1 MSEQKTIEQLQEELD
16 KLKDKNAQLIAE
28 KRKAQSERDEVA
40 ERLASVEKERDEV
53 AGKYKHLTV
62 DLPRQ
67 DMLESVAMPGM
78 SEVLQR
84 ELGHHY
90 DIVRAEDGKDYF
102 HGKDGQPLELEGK
115 PVEFS
120 ADGITSL
127 YNKCG
132 LPIGAMLRGSGA
144 TGGGATG
151 GKRTH
156 QERPSDRPAAPP
168 VRFGMR

>member
-1 MSEQKTIEQLQEELD
+1 MTDKTADQLQDEIQ
-16 KLKDKNAQLIAE
+16 KLQDKNTQLLAE
-28 KRKAQSERDEVA
+28 KRRAQAERDEIA
-40 ERLASVEKERDEV
+40 DRLASVEKERDEV
-53 AGKYKHLTV
+53 AGKFKHLTV

-90 DIVRAEDGKDYF
+90 DVVRAEDGKDYF

-120 ADGITSL
+120 AEGIASL
-127 YNKCG
+127 HTKRG
-132 LPIGAMLRGSGA
+132 LPIGTMLRGSGA

-156 QERPSDRPAAPP
+156 QERPSDRPAAPA
-168 VRFGMR
+168 VSFGMR

>member
-1 MSEQKTIEQLQEELD
+1 MTDKTIEQLQDEIQRLQE
-16 KLKDKNAQLIAE
+16 KNAQLIAE
-28 KRKAQSERDEVA
+28 KRKAQTERDEVA
-40 ERLASVEKERDEV
+40 DRLASVEKERDEV

-62 DLPRQ
+62 DLPRL
-67 DMLESVAMPGM
+67 DVLEAVAMPGM

-90 DIVRAEDGKDYF
+90 DVVRAELHRLAF
-102 HGKDGQPLELEGK
+102 QLERLAVLA
-115 PVEFS
+115 VEIVLAIVS

-127 YNKCG
+127 YNKRG

-156 QERPSDRPAAPP
+156 QERPSDRPAAPA
-168 VRFGMR
+168 VSFGMR